1 MTSTLVTVVT
11 VKDAWTAA
19 NLKKRRGKK
28 SNTWIIFPLTVR
40 LRGEDCH
47 SDSLVKKSLEKSLWT
62 LFSSL
67 FSQLHIYHALCS
79 VKLRDKPEIPE
90 WFSHRGTF
98 CDVRRSYNS
107 SKQQLSSAIYKH
119 TSSGNNTFITER
131 REKSWGREGL
141 CNTAD

>member
-19 NLKKRRGKK
+19 NLKKRREK

-40 LRGEDCH
+40 LCGEDCH
-47 SDSLVKKSLEKSLWT
+47 SDSLVKKSLETKFVDF
-62 LFSSL
+62 FSSI

-98 CDVRRSYNS
+98 SDVRRSYNS

-131 REKSWGREGL
+131 REKSWGREGP

>member
-19 NLKKRRGKK
+19 NLKKRREKK
-28 SNTWIIFPLTVR
+28 VMRESFFHWL
-40 LRGEDCH
+40 
-47 SDSLVKKSLEKSLWT
+47 SDSVVRTVIQTALSKKVWKQSLWT
-62 LFSSL
+62 FFSSL